1 MRRFVSALAQISLWV
16 SHTPDQNFQPWQRKA
31 NTYNLNVSALGWKWD
46 SLTYLLTPQVLAV
59 EKTDD
64 SNRAVIIS
72 IKGKTAFRFSEVK
85 DFEQLVAKL
94 RLKCRAASTQYD
106 VSTEVI
112 SIAITYFCRKACVSN
127 SLFFQKGIYS
137 NFSICTFISY
147 YKSLNLKKYI
157 YTIFLYYVY
166 TTHIYSL
173 YILHIY
179 SILCTEV
186 KIKNFNVFRN

>member
-127 SLFFQKGIYS
+127 SLFFQTGIYR
-137 NFSICTFISY
+137 NFSICTFIPY

-157 YTIFLYYVY
+157 YILYFSTIC
-166 TTHIYSL
+166 
-173 YILHIY
+173 ILHIY
-179 SILCTEV
+179 IFSIYITYILYTMHRS
-186 KIKNFNVFRN
+186 KN

>member
-1 MRRFVSALAQISLWV
+1 MTEKGKHIQSECVS
-16 SHTPDQNFQPWQRKA
+16 T
-31 NTYNLNVSALGWKWD
+31 GMKWD
-46 SLTYLLTPQVLAV
+46 SLAYLLTPQVLAV

-72 IKGKTAFRFSEVK
+72 IKGKTAFRFNEVK

-127 SLFFQKGIYS
+127 SLFFQKGIYR
-137 NFSICTFISY
+137 NFSICTFIPY

-157 YTIFLYYVY
+157 YIYYISLLYVYYTYIYILSIYYIYTLYYAQ
-166 TTHIYSL
+166 
-173 YILHIY
+173 
-179 SILCTEV
+179 
-186 KIKNFNVFRN
+186 K